1 MIREF
6 YSNFSVHSDDSNI
19 QFVKSWIRGEEY
31 VITFDVMTSALGVPL
46 VQQPVYPYI
55 ESPPFDD
62 IMSLITGTSISWST
76 DPRITSA
83 RLIELN
89 YLFFKIYCHCIWLIS
104 HLHTIPIERYAFL
117 YNLVTD
123 ALMSFPTLFIQSLVE
138 VHRISAKSYSFF
150 FPIFIH
156 RFLLDLGLEDFPVS
170 EPVHIITPIGATFLR
185 QRATQLKAS
194 SKCPRVESSIGDAC
208 RPPTSGDPTTKEFGN
223 PTATVDPLLSSSSD
237 AYIRSILDI
246 VIAVQAVHGPLLLDV
261 LSVLQVIR
269 VALAGGSGS
278 SPLPPPFDDES

>member
-1 MIREF
+1 MA
-6 YSNFSVHSDDSNI
+6 
-19 QFVKSWIRGEEY
+19 
-31 VITFDVMTSALGVPL
+31 SAFGVPL
-46 VQQPVYPYI
+46 VQQPVYPYT

-62 IMSLITGTSISWST
+62 IMSIITGTSISWST
-76 DPRITSA
+76 DPRVTSA
-83 RLIELN
+83 KLIELN
-89 YLFFKIYCHCIWLIS
+89 YLFFRIYCHCIWLIS

-156 RFLLDLGLEDFPVS
+156 RFLLDLGLEDFPIF

-194 SKCPRVESSIGDAC
+194 SKRSRVESSTSDAS
-208 RPPTSGDPTTKEFGN
+208 RPPPSGDLSVEAYVDS
-223 PTATVDPLLSSSSD
+223 TAVMDPPPSTSSD
-237 AYIRSILDI
+237 SSLRNMLDTVMTI
-246 VIAVQAVHGPLLLDV
+246 QAKHG
-261 LSVLQVIR
+261 
-269 VALAGGSGS
+269 
-278 SPLPPPFDDES
+278 